1 MNDTNKLNEL
11 WTTARDLEIEI
22 DGAEDC
28 YDTYIL
34 NACTVE
40 ENGNARAATAHELS
54 FSMTSFLERLPMRA
68 QNTGMKNVSK
78 S

>member
-1 MNDTNKLNEL
+1 MNDTNKLKEL
-11 WTTARDLEIEI
+11 WTTASDLEIEI

-54 FSMTSFLERLPMRA
+54 FFNDEFSGEIA
-68 QNTGMKNVSK
+68 DEGAEYWYEKCH
-78 S
+78 

>member
-11 WTTARDLEIEI
+11 WTTAPDLEIEI
-22 DGAEDC
+22 DVAEDC

-54 FSMTSFLERLPMRA
+54 FFNDEFSGEIADEGAEYWYEKCF
-68 QNTGMKNVSK
+68 
-78 S
+78 

>member
-40 ENGNARAATAHELS
+40 ENGNARAATAHVLS
-54 FSMTSFLERLPMRA
+54 FFNDEFSGEIA
-68 QNTGMKNVSK
+68 DEGAEYWYEKCH
-78 S
+78 

>member
-28 YDTYIL
+28 YDTYSL
-34 NACTVE
+34 TACTVE
-40 ENGNARAATAHELS
+40 ENGESRAATARELDYFNDE
-54 FSMTSFLERLPMRA
+54 FSGEIADVGAEYWYEKCF
-68 QNTGMKNVSK
+68 
-78 S
+78 